1 MTKWE
6 QIKHKLVSQEEA
18 KAIIS
23 SWKDNGQKV
32 VFTNGCFDILHRG
45 HVSYLAKSASLGSF
59 LVVGLNADESVK
71 RLNKAPDRPIND
83 EESRA
88 LIMASLQVVDLV
100 VVFHNDTP
108 KELIDFIKPSV
119 LVKGADYDAKITD
132 EKNSKYIVGSNEVKA
147 SGGSVKTIELEEGFS
162 TTGIIERLK

>member
-59 LVVGLNADESVK
+59 LVVGLNAHESVK

-88 LIMASLQVVDLV
+88 LIMASLQVVDQFFRSIIMENHQS
-100 VVFHNDTP
+100 FHKDWWFSIMI
-108 KELIDFIKPSV
+108 L
-119 LVKGADYDAKITD
+119 L
-132 EKNSKYIVGSNEVKA
+132 KN
-147 SGGSVKTIELEEGFS
+147 
-162 TTGIIERLK
+162 